1 MATKKKTIPEEVSKP
16 TPLVPL
22 QEAPP
27 IVHEAQSLVLYDLA
41 IVVGAAYQMIIEPTQ
56 SGNVPKRL
64 ANKIFPLLHSSRP
77 EYYNDSDLYLDM
89 LFHSALQLGLLKL
102 VITPGA
108 QKQRYVPG
116 ASLEKW
122 SLMSEEEQT
131 RLLLSFWSDYQ
142 NQSWIDVAGVDY
154 QPDNYYYYMNRLAA
168 RRALLDYI
176 SQVCQPGAWYDVQ
189 AFLQAIKDYN
199 PLLLRTSS
207 PYSPYGN
214 SAQVRKAMLANWDS
228 NDGEIIAGMLDSTL
242 HEFGLV
248 TTGWLAKTISIND
261 PAEDSNPEAFQLSEL
276 AGRAFAAKDK
286 GASEPG
292 KTSERSR
299 NLIVQPN
306 FELLLLQPDYATLY
320 QLLPFAK
327 VEQIEMVSR
336 LVLTQE
342 SVRRGVEAGWSV
354 ERALQTLQE
363 HSQKD
368 LPQNVLYTLQDWG
381 RLYKNATVS
390 QILFLEVG
398 SETVADELCA
408 SSKLRALELRRL
420 GPCAIA
426 VGGQVSMQVLRSTL
440 EKEGVIMHVQGN
452 ILTAHNL

>member
-1 MATKKKTIPEEVSKP
+1 MAIKKKAVQEEVSKP

-27 IVHEAQSLVLYDLA
+27 IVHEAQNLVLYDLA
-41 IVVGAAYQMIIEPTQ
+41 IVIGAAYQMIIEPTQ

-102 VITPGA
+102 VIVPGA

-116 ASLEKW
+116 VSLEKW
-122 SLMSEEEQT
+122 TVMTQEDQA
-131 RLLLSFWSDYQ
+131 RLLLAFWSDHQ

-168 RRALLDYI
+168 RRSLLEYI
-176 SQVCQPGAWYDVQ
+176 IQVCQPGVWYDMQV
-189 AFLQAIKDYN
+189 FLQAIKDYN

-207 PYSPYGN
+207 PYSSYGN
-214 SAQVRKAMLANWDS
+214 NAQVRKAMMANWDS

-248 TTGWLAKTISIND
+248 TTGWRSPTLSITDRTN
-261 PAEDSNPEAFQLSEL
+261 EGNPDAFQLTEL
-276 AGRAFAAKDK
+276 AGKAFAPKEK
-286 GASEPG
+286 GASESG
-292 KTSERSR
+292 DTTAYTR

-306 FELLLLQPDYATLY
+306 FELLLLQPDYTTLY
-320 QLLPFAK
+320 RLLPFAR

-354 ERALQTLQE
+354 ERVLQTLQE
-363 HSQKD
+363 HSQKE

-390 QILFLEVG
+390 QILLLEVG
-398 SETVADELCA
+398 NETVADELCA

-420 GPCAIA
+420 GPCTIA
-426 VGGQVSMQVLRSTL
+426 VGGQISMQVLRSTL

-452 ILTAHNL
+452 ILTAHNS